1 MCHSQLHDARTVQ
14 HQLEQ
19 TFVLGLL
26 VLMNHAT
33 KVKRVLKL
41 VSGNAR
47 AAYKFTRFV
56 SMTYTVLSAL
66 TLSVGQR
73 EGYAA
78 AKTCPNYPQRFSSGG
93 SGSSWHKVIRREG
106 WLNKNW
112 VCVCVSTI
120 QWPYTKL
127 TELRFY
133 IPLNTKYAILN
144 MLFPANLLVCTDKN
158 QKPGEITTNIYNK
171 PALIEHK

>member
-1 MCHSQLHDARTVQ
+1 MCHSQLNDACTVQ

-33 KVKRVLKL
+33 KRVLKL

-47 AAYKFTRFV
+47 AAYKFIRFV
-56 SMTYTVLSAL
+56 SMTYAVLSDL

-78 AKTCPNYPQRFSSGG
+78 AKKLLQLSSELFF
-93 SGSSWHKVIRREG
+93 WRI
-106 WLNKNW
+106 
-112 VCVCVSTI
+112 
-120 QWPYTKL
+120 WPKL
-127 TELRFY
+127 
-133 IPLNTKYAILN
+133 A
-144 MLFPANLLVCTDKN
+144 
-158 QKPGEITTNIYNK
+158 QS
-171 PALIEHK
+171 